1 VYFDEKLVNGSNE
14 YYETVSQ
21 GGEVFVEDRNLTVPA
36 FALAK
41 FPVTAK
47 VWKEVYDWATTK
59 GYTFTGTLPTTNQ
72 TDYEMPVKN
81 VTWIN
86 AAQWLNALSEKE
98 ELEPV
103 YYTDANFTNVMR
115 ATFDTSTQYINAEQI
130 TVYKVGIYTD
140 WTKNGYRLPCEVE
153 WEFAARGGVP
163 SLEADSTWMY
173 KYPGTNDFSEYATK
187 YGWVT
192 NAVTPDGVTVTATTQ
207 VPVGLKAPNTAGL
220 YDVIGNGFEWCG
232 DISIEGFKKIDS
244 DTPLRGPTRGDG
256 SFDARGTYRIRR
268 GLMPG
273 NGKVT
278 TIRGNNDQ
286 ATNANGI
293 GFRIARTGTREQ
305 LVRQA
310 GN

>member
-14 YYETVSQ
+14 YYETISQ
-21 GGEVFVEDRNLTVPA
+21 GGEVFGEDRNLTVPA

-41 FPVTAK
+41 FPVTTK
-47 VWKEVYDWATTK
+47 VWKEVCDWATQNN
-59 GYTFTGTLPTTNQ
+59 YTFTGTLPTTNQ
-72 TDYEMPVKN
+72 ADYEMPVKN
-81 VTWIN
+81 VTWIH

-115 ATFDTSTQYINAEQI
+115 ATIDTNTVKVFSNSY
-130 TVYKVGIYTD
+130 VYKVGIYTD

-173 KYPGTNDFSEYATK
+173 KYPGTNDFVEYATK

-192 NAVTPDGVTVTATTQ
+192 NAVTPDGVTVDANTQ

-232 DISIEGFKKIDS
+232 DISVWGYRSIYS
-244 DTPLRGPTRGDG
+244 DTPLRGPTYEDG
-256 SFDARGTYRIRR
+256 SADERGTYRIRR
-268 GLMPG
+268 SGPPG
-273 NGKVT
+273 NRKIT
-278 TIRGNNDQ
+278 TITVFSTANVNNG
-286 ATNANGI
+286 T